1 MKFYTTLGAL
11 LSIVPTLLEGAPTPE
26 AKATW
31 VKSGR
36 GHRVIPYDSRQ
47 AKRQYSNYTTPEAPI
62 CGDAAAAV
70 TAPVPNVWEGLTD
83 QEAASVAYWL
93 FDHSNLNLTKS
104 DDAGEWDNSV

>member
-1 MKFYTTLGAL
+1 MKL
-11 LSIVPTLLEGAPTPE
+11 LNFVSTVLLYSTSFLVACAPAPE

-36 GHRVIPYDSRQ
+36 NRVVPHDSRH
-47 AKRQYSNYTTPEAPI
+47 AKRQYLNSTAPQAPV

-70 TAPVPNVWEGLTD
+70 TAPVPNVWEGFTN

-93 FDHSNLNLTKS
+93 FEQSNLNLTTTEE
-104 DDAGEWDNSV
+104 AGEWDNSV